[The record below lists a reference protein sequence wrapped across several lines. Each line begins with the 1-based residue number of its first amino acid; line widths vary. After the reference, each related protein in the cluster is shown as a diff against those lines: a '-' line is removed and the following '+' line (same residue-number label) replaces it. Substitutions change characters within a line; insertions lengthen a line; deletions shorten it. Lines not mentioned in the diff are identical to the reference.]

1 MATVPQ
7 YQQGQVKDSAVSG
20 GFQQIQTNSDAFGA
34 SIAQANIGQG
44 QAISQI
50 GEQAW
55 QQAFKQRDKFD
66 QAVLKDQDNQL
77 QTYIRETMDDPG
89 GYLTLNG
96 RAALDQ
102 KAIVEKLLQERMKLL
117 GKDVDQRIL
126 DQWKT
131 DANQRIQTAFGRIS
145 KHSATQTTNYYN
157 QVSDSRIAG
166 ALNDSITNWSSE
178 AEREKYI
185 NFGLNEVNQ
194 KIERLFGITPNTT
207 DEASKDILD
216 SARMEFT
223 SPTHTGIVEKYLAAN
238 DYDGANT
245 YYTIHKSEIKADAQ
259 LALQKAIESNTR
271 DGQVA
276 DEVSRIWNTPDI
288 SDTEMIDMALKI
300 GDADLAASVRAK
312 LEHAQGYRDQ
322 EENQAET
329 VADDEAQRLVTSQGY
344 IETDQIPR
352 EIWNAMSAT
361 GQANMT
367 SNMKVEANR
376 VRTEAH
382 RVAKDNVYSLYTSN
396 RFDRSSPGPTVA
408 DILKMSGPEQLAFF
422 DKREN
427 DAAREDTEIEVDAYK
442 AAKKLQVTG
451 TLYKDMPKE
460 ITDLLTGDAI
470 QLLQDRQKVNVERL
484 ETAAYNDGISLI
496 EQGQEVPDE
505 LLFKMDGIQRLA
517 IKKEGE
523 TFESTAEAAAYDKLL
538 GHLLIPGNNLDS
550 AAEAGLT
557 KGVSNYHLTNITNAE
572 NTTKSAQAKIDK
584 TISEMKNYVKL
595 IDLAQSDYS
604 GFAANWEANKEDYA
618 LAISETNWK
627 QLDEMSRNPTTAK
640 SIFTR
645 REMVFS
651 TLDGLTTGQSSW
663 YFMGNQTSISGDAKD
678 LVIKDG
684 EDGDNVRGFIDEI
697 DRRVQAW
704 TDENAG
710 KPVSD
715 QQFKIILSDVAS
727 DKVFYD
733 DAGANSQLPASF
745 ISADEREDAY
755 VNIGGERISLS
766 ENTVR
771 DELIVEM
778 QKLGMEITEQKIM
791 QLYIEWKAGNL
802 DLSIGAEL

>member
-7 YQQGQVKDSAVSG
+7 YQIGQVKDSAVSG
-20 GFQQIQTNSDAFGA
+20 GFQQVQTNSDAFGA
-34 SIAQANIGQG
+34 GIAQANINQG
-44 QAISQI
+44 QAISQL
-50 GEQAW
+50 GEVAW
-55 QQAFKQRDKFD
+55 DAAFKQRDKFD

-77 QTYIRETMDDPG
+77 QTYIREQMDDPG
-89 GYLTLNG
+89 GYLSLNG

-102 KAIVEKLLQERMKLL
+102 KAIIEKALEDRMKLL

-131 DANQRIQTAFGRIS
+131 VANQRFQTAMGRIS

-245 YYTIHKSEIKADAQ
+245 YFTIHKSEIKADAQ
-259 LALQKAIESNTR
+259 LALQKSIESNTR

-276 DEVSRIWNTPDI
+276 DEVARIWNTPDV

-300 GDADLAASVRAK
+300 GDADLAAKVRQK
-312 LEHAQGYRDQ
+312 LEHAQSYRDQ
-322 EENQAET
+322 ETNQAEQA
-329 VADDEAQRLVTSQGY
+329 ADDDALRMVTSEGY
-344 IETDQIPR
+344 TETDQIPR
-352 EIWNAMSAT
+352 EIWNEMSAV
-361 GQANMT
+361 GQKNMT
-367 SNMKVEANR
+367 TDMETKANR
-376 VRTEAH
+376 VRDDAH
-382 RVAKDNVYSLYTSN
+382 KAAKDNVYALYTSN
-396 RFDRSSPGPTVA
+396 RFDRSNPGPTVA

-442 AAKKLQVTG
+442 TAKRLQVTG
-451 TLYKDMPKE
+451 TLYKDMPSE
-460 ITDLLTGDAI
+460 ITKLLTGDAI
-470 QLLQDRQKVNVERL
+470 QLLQDREKVNIERL
-484 ETAAYNDGISLI
+484 ETTAYNDGISLI
-496 EQGQEVPDE
+496 EQGKEVPDE
-505 LLFKMDGIQRLA
+505 LLFQMDGIQRLA

-538 GHLLIPGNNLDS
+538 GHLLIPGNNLES

-557 KGVSNYHLTNITNAE
+557 KGVSNVHLTNITNAE

-584 TISEMKNYVKL
+584 TISQMKNYVKL
-595 IDLAQSDYS
+595 LDLAQSDYS
-604 GFAANWEANKEDYA
+604 GFAENWEANKEDYA

-627 QLDEMSRNPTTAK
+627 QLDDMSRNPTTAK
-640 SIFTR
+640 SLFTR
-645 REMVFS
+645 REMTF
-651 TLDGLTTGQSSW
+651 TTIDGLEDGV
-663 YFMGNQTSISGDAKD
+663 FGDAKD
-678 LVIKDG
+678 LITKAG
-684 EDGDNVRGFIDEI
+684 GNGDNVRGFIDEI

-733 DAGANSQLPASF
+733 DLGANSRLPASF
-745 ISADEREDAY
+745 ISDDERDDAY
-755 VNIGGERISLS
+755 VNIGGERVNLS
-766 ENTVR
+766 ENTIR

-778 QKLGMEITEQKIM
+778 QKQGIEITEQKIM
-791 QLYIEWKAGNL
+791 QLYTEWKAGDFNL
-802 DLSIGAEL
+802 SVGVDL